1 LLVGW
6 NNFTSYHY
14 HKNIN
19 VIINESCK
27 HGNPT
32 FGFGFEFGLLLL
44 KASNLFQTWVRER
57 ERERER
63 VLEST
68 TFA

>member
-44 KASNLFQTWVRER
+44 KASNLFQTW
-57 ERERER
+57 
-63 VLEST
+63 
-68 TFA
+68 